1 MILRFL
7 FLKAEVEA
15 AEDYTTR
22 HKKLSLASVNFSS
35 RTRDGLVMPKP
46 GCGNRASGGW
56 YGTDEESNR
65 VEMLLKLLDSESDR
79 FAGKH
84 GLRVTRNHT
93 ELPERSLG
101 DRRSLSRLIQV
112 FLVDQSSSISLR

>member
-15 AEDYTTR
+15 ADDYTTR
-22 HKKLSLASVNFSS
+22 YKKLSPASVNFSS
-35 RTRDGLVMPKP
+35 RTRDVLVMPKP
-46 GCGNRASGGW
+46 ACGNRESGGC

-65 VEMLLKLLDSESDR
+65 VEMPLKLLDSESDR

-84 GLRVTRNHT
+84 G
-93 ELPERSLG
+93 
-101 DRRSLSRLIQV
+101 
-112 FLVDQSSSISLR
+112 